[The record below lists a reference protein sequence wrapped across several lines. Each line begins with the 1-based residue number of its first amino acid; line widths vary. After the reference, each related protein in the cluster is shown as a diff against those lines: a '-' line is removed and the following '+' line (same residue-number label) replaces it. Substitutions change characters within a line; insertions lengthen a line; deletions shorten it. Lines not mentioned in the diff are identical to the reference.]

1 MSCRAGRFHRGSMAI
16 SVQPVQKLLLRKNI
30 SQGGAGRL
38 EISHLLPI
46 KSQSLCS
53 TFDSVSKSKA
63 LTTMKSSSITRRTR
77 METNPY
83 EYERNSAWMPQQ
95 NEGYADQK
103 SRQSMQRPSVR
114 QGQALA
120 SQGAGMARK
129 PKPMPKA
136 RALELARSM
145 KRWLVVASFVGFG
158 ALSGLA
164 AYHQVGTTATAS
176 STGQT
181 SQTTGSSSSSNG
193 FLRQQGEN
201 NVESGESD
209 NSGQSSS
216 SSSSSQGSSSAS
228 SSSTASQPVSGTR
241 TS

>member
-1 MSCRAGRFHRGSMAI
+1 
-16 SVQPVQKLLLRKNI
+16 
-30 SQGGAGRL
+30 
-38 EISHLLPI
+38 
-46 KSQSLCS
+46 
-53 TFDSVSKSKA
+53 
-63 LTTMKSSSITRRTR
+63 

-83 EYERNSAWMPQQ
+83 EYDRSVAGIPQQ
-95 NEGYADQK
+95 NQGYAGREG
-103 SRQSMQRPSVR
+103 RQSMQQRPPVR
-114 QGQALA
+114 QGQAPA
-120 SQGAGMARK
+120 SQRAGMTPK

-136 RALELARSM
+136 RAQELARSV

-164 AYHQVGTTATAS
+164 AYHQIGTTATAS
-176 STGQT
+176 SSAHT

-193 FLRQQGEN
+193 FLHQQGEN

-216 SSSSSQGSSSAS
+216 SSSSSQGSSSSSAS
-228 SSSTASQPVSGTR
+228 SQPVSGTR